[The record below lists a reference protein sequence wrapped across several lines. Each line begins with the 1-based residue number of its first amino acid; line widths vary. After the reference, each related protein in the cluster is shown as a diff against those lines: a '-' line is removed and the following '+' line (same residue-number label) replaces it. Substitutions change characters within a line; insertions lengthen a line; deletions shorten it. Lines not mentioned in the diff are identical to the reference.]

1 MNNNIKSILVLGSGC
16 PTCKKLH
23 ELTKEAAKELNI
35 VTEVEYSSDI
45 QKLLDTGMMS
55 SPVLVING
63 KPILAGSFHSIE
75 KIKELLSA
83 NYNQPEVKKGNEE
96 CCSCGGKC

>member
-1 MNNNIKSILVLGSGC
+1 MNNQITSIQVLGSGC
-16 PTCKKLH
+16 PTCRKLH
-23 ELTKEAAKELNI
+23 ELTKEAAKELGI
-35 VTEVEYSSDI
+35 TTEVEYSSDI

-63 KPILAGSFHSIE
+63 KVALAGTLPNIE
-75 KIKELLSA
+75 KIKALLST
-83 NYNQPEVKKGNEE
+83 NNKQTETEKEDD

>member
-1 MNNNIKSILVLGSGC
+1 MNNQITSIQVFGSGC
-16 PTCKKLH
+16 PTCKKLY
-23 ELTKEAAKELNI
+23 ELTKDAAKELNI
-35 VTEVEYSSDI
+35 NIEVEYSSDI

-63 KPILAGSFHSIE
+63 KAVLAGNLPRIE
-75 KIKELLSA
+75 KIKELLS
-83 NYNQPEVKKGNEE
+83 NNNQQPETEKKGG

>member
-1 MNNNIKSILVLGSGC
+1 MNNPITSIQVLGSGC

-35 VTEVEYSSDI
+35 TAEVEYSSDI

-63 KPILAGSFHSIE
+63 QAVLAGGLPSIE
-75 KIKELLSA
+75 KIKELLST
-83 NYNQPEVKKGNEE
+83 NNEQPKVEKTNDH
-96 CCSCGGKC
+96 CSCDGKC

>member
-1 MNNNIKSILVLGSGC
+1 MNNQITSIQVLGSGC

-23 ELTKEAAKELNI
+23 ELTKEVAKELNI
-35 VTEVEYSSDI
+35 TTEVEYSSDI

-63 KPILAGSFHSIE
+63 KAVLAGGLPSVE
-75 KIKELLSA
+75 KIKELLST
-83 NYNQPEVKKGNEE
+83 NNEQPEIKEKGS
-96 CCSCGGKC
+96 CCSCGDKC

>member
-1 MNNNIKSILVLGSGC
+1 MNNQISSIQVLGSGC

-23 ELTKEAAKELNI
+23 ELTKEAVRELNI
-35 VTEVEYSSDI
+35 TTEVEYISDI

-55 SPVLVING
+55 SPVLVVNG
-63 KPILAGSFHSIE
+63 KAVLAGGLLSIE
-75 KIKELLSA
+75 KIKELLST
-83 NYNQPEVKKGNEE
+83 NNEQPEIKEKGG

>member
-1 MNNNIKSILVLGSGC
+1 MNNQITSIQVLGSGC

-23 ELTKEAAKELNI
+23 ELTRDAAKELNI
-35 VTEVEYSSDI
+35 ATEVEYSSDI

-63 KPILAGSFHSIE
+63 KAVLAGGLPSLE
-75 KIKELLSA
+75 KIKELLNA
-83 NYNQPEVKKGNEE
+83 HNEQPEIKEKN
-96 CCSCGGKC
+96 CSCSCGDKC

>member
-1 MNNNIKSILVLGSGC
+1 MNNQITSIQVLGSGC

-35 VTEVEYSSDI
+35 TTEVEYSSDI

-63 KPILAGSFHSIE
+63 KAVLAGGLPSLE
-75 KIKELLSA
+75 KIKELLST
-83 NYNQPEVKKGNEE
+83 NNEQPKIEKASSS
-96 CCSCGGKC
+96 CSCGGKC

>member
-1 MNNNIKSILVLGSGC
+1 MNNQINSIQVFGSGC

-35 VTEVEYSSDI
+35 TTEVEYSSDI

-63 KPILAGSFHSIE
+63 KAVLAGSLPSVK
-75 KIKELLSA
+75 KIKELISL
-83 NYNQPEVKKGNEE
+83 NIGIKTEE
-96 CCSCGGKC
+96 SVGSCSCGAKC

>member
-1 MNNNIKSILVLGSGC
+1 MNNQITSIQVLGSGC

-35 VTEVEYSSDI
+35 TTEVEYSSDI

-63 KPILAGSFHSIE
+63 KAVLAGSLPSIA
-75 KIKELLSA
+75 KIKELLGT
-83 NYNQPEVKKGNEE
+83 NNEQPEIEEKGS

>member
-1 MNNNIKSILVLGSGC
+1 MNNQITSIQVLGSGC

-35 VTEVEYSSDI
+35 TTEVEYSSDI

-63 KPILAGSFHSIE
+63 KAVLAGGFPSIE

-83 NYNQPEVKKGNEE
+83 NSEQPIIEKKSD
-96 CCSCGGKC
+96 CCSCGGRC

>member
-1 MNNNIKSILVLGSGC
+1 MNTNIKSIQVFGSGC

-23 ELTKEAAKELNI
+23 ELTKEAAKQLNI
-35 VTEVEYSSDI
+35 TTEVEYSSDI

-63 KPILAGSFHSIE
+63 KPALAGRLPDVE
-75 KIKELLSA
+75 KIKELLTISNNKPGIEKA
-83 NYNQPEVKKGNEE
+83 NSS
-96 CCSCGGKC
+96 CSCGGKC

>member
-1 MNNNIKSILVLGSGC
+1 MNNQITSIQVLGSGC

-35 VTEVEYSSDI
+35 TTEVEYSSDI

-55 SPVLVING
+55 SPVLVVNG
-63 KPILAGSFHSIE
+63 KAVLAGSLPNIE
-75 KIKELLSA
+75 KIKELLSI
-83 NYNQPEVKKGNEE
+83 NNEQSGIENKGG
-96 CCSCGGKC
+96 CCSSCGDKC

>member
-1 MNNNIKSILVLGSGC
+1 MNTKIESILVLGSGC

-23 ELTKEAAKELNI
+23 ELTKEAAEELNI
-35 VTEVEYSSDI
+35 TTEVEYSSDI

-63 KPILAGSFHSIE
+63 RPVLAGALPSVA
-75 KIKELLSA
+75 KIKELLLR
-83 NYNQPEVKKGNEE
+83 
-96 CCSCGGKC
+96 

>member
-1 MNNNIKSILVLGSGC
+1 MNNQITSIQVLGSGC

-35 VTEVEYSSDI
+35 TTEVEYSSDI

-63 KPILAGSFHSIE
+63 KAVLAGGLPSLE
-75 KIKELLSA
+75 KIKELLST
-83 NYNQPEVKKGNEE
+83 NNEQPEIEKESGS
-96 CCSCGGKC
+96 CSCGGKC

>member
-1 MNNNIKSILVLGSGC
+1 MNNQITSIQVLGSGC

-35 VTEVEYSSDI
+35 TTEVEYSSDI

-63 KPILAGSFHSIE
+63 KAVLAGGLPSLE
-75 KIKELLSA
+75 KIKELLGT
-83 NYNQPEVKKGNEE
+83 NNEQPKIEKKGGS
-96 CCSCGGKC
+96 CSCGGKC

>member
-1 MNNNIKSILVLGSGC
+1 MNNQITSIQVLGSGC

-35 VTEVEYSSDI
+35 TTEVEYSSDI

-63 KPILAGSFHSIE
+63 KAVLAGGFSSLK

-83 NYNQPEVKKGNEE
+83 NSEQPVVEKK
-96 CCSCGGKC
+96 SDYYFCGGRC